1 MIRQP
6 PRATRTY
13 TLFPYTTLFRSVC
26 RANIRPGDEPRVQ
39 HERTQDERT
48 QDERTGMRAGVVWLA
63 ETASRAAVLRD
74 GSTYFGAL
82 RQALLDARHEILI
95 VGWDIDSRTPLV
107 GGSGAA
113 DDGLPRELGA
123 FLSALVQRRP
133 KLSIRLLLWDYSRSE
148 EHTSDIQ
155 SLMRISY

>member
-48 QDERTGMRAGVVWLA
+48 QDERTGMRAGVVWRA

-74 GSTYFGAL
+74 GSPSFGAL
-82 RQALLDARHEILI
+82 RQELLDARHEILI
-95 VGWDIDSRTPLV
+95 VGWALDSRTHLV
-107 GGSGAA
+107 GGGGGAA
-113 DDGLPRELGA
+113 AGAPRPLGA
-123 FLSALVQRRP
+123 F
-133 KLSIRLLLWDYSRSE
+133 
-148 EHTSDIQ
+148 
-155 SLMRISY
+155 